1 MLTHGHQDHIGALPY
16 LLREIEDR
24 RVPVYGTPFTLAL
37 LEGQLEEH
45 QVLDRAE
52 FRQVT
57 PGEDATAG
65 PFSMRFIRVTHSI
78 PDGMAVVID
87 TPVGSI
93 LHTGDFKVDQTP
105 LDGRPT
111 DLHALAEEAG
121 RGVHLLLS
129 DSTNAEETGYTS
141 SERSV
146 GPVLQDIISR
156 APQIVVVAC
165 FSSHIHRIQQV
176 VNAARA
182 DERVVAFLGRS
193 MHQSV
198 DAARELGILHAPEQ
212 DVVPIEDVSSL
223 DPSRV
228 VVICTG
234 SQGEPFSA
242 LSLMAAREHKWVKLR
257 EGDTVV
263 LSSSLIP
270 GNEPAIHRV
279 VDGLY
284 RTGADVFHM
293 PAAPVHASGHAA
305 AEELRLMLSLVRP
318 RWFIPIHGER
328 RHLAHHA
335 KIATEVGIAP
345 DHVLICE
352 DGDIVEVG
360 EKVQIAGEAPAG
372 MTFVDGLGIGDVGEI
387 VLRDRRKLSAD
398 GVVVVVVAVD
408 AHHGQVLTG
417 PDIVSRGFVF
427 DATSGDILAA
437 ARERVMLSLQE
448 SAKARGRGPKRARA
462 EHPADPREVLLRG
475 HAAQAGDPARDP
487 GGVVGEDERRRRG
500 RRPKT
505 PHVGPEPPPPAGHA
519 TPSGSVSWCSR
530 CWRSSGCG
538 SSRPAPSGAGLDWL
552 LHAGFGVAA
561 VAFPV
566 IALYWGLLLL
576 RGTAEEDRLRMF
588 IGFTVALVGVLA
600 LISLARGNPRPF
612 GGYRP
617 GRRQRRRPRRA
628 RRVAARQA
636 RLGGRRRDRVG
647 RCGPARSAD
656 LHRDAAV
663 ATCGRRIREA
673 TSRGEENVEED
684 EDEGWRRVGNR
695 SSHRAEH
702 ELPVVELPEEED
714 EEEELEPIEVP
725 ELVRSGGGPR
735 RGVRAPAARAAPDL
749 ARVGRQRTRR
759 GASDGGA
766 RADVPHVRRA
776 RARRGRASGSD
787 RDAVRGRGRGG
798 HEGQQGADPRRRHR
812 LRARDARRADHRPD
826 PGPVG
831 DRRRGAEQGPR
842 LRDARRHPAVEGG
855 ARRRASA
862 VGGARQGRPRTR
874 AAREPHARCRT
885 C

>member
-1 MLTHGHQDHIGALPY
+1 MPDSSSRRATGSKGRQGSDGDDPAAPRVVFLGGVGEVGRNMACVEIAGRVLIVDVGLSFPHAEMPGIDLVLPDFEYVRERFDDLEAVVLTHGHQDHIGALPY
-16 LLREIEDR
+16 LLREIGDR
-24 RVPVYGTPFTLAL
+24 RLPVYGTPFTLAL
-37 LEGQLEEH
+37 VEGQLEEH
-45 QVLDRAE
+45 EVHDRAE
-52 FRQVT
+52 FRPVT
-57 PGEDATAG
+57 PGEDAEAG
-65 PFSMRFIRVTHSI
+65 PFAMRFIRVTHSI

-87 TPVGSI
+87 TPAGSI

-111 DLHALAEEAG
+111 DLHALAEEAR

-146 GPVLQDIISR
+146 GPVLQDIIAR
-156 APQIVVVAC
+156 APQLVVVAC

-176 VNAARA
+176 VNAARS

-198 DAARELGILHAPEQ
+198 DAARQLGILHAPEQ
-212 DVVPIEDVSSL
+212 DVVPIEEVSSL

-360 EKVQIAGEAPAG
+360 EKVQIAGRAPAG

-408 AHHGQVLTG
+408 AHHGQLLTG
-417 PDIVSRGFVF
+417 PDIVNRGFVF
-427 DATSGDILAA
+427 DETSGDILEA

-448 SAKARGRGPKRARA
+448 SAKAEVVDRGVLEQNIRRTLGKYFY
-462 EHPADPREVLLRG
+462 EVTQR
-475 HAAQAGDPARDP
+475 
-487 GGVVGEDERRRRG
+487 
-500 RRPKT
+500 K
-505 PHVGPEPPPPAGHA
+505 
-519 TPSGSVSWCSR
+519 
-530 CWRSSGCG
+530 
-538 SSRPAPSGAGLDWL
+538 
-552 LHAGFGVAA
+552 
-561 VAFPV
+561 PV
-566 IALYWGLLLL
+566 I
-576 RGTAEEDRLRMF
+576 
-588 IGFTVALVGVLA
+588 
-600 LISLARGNPRPF
+600 
-612 GGYRP
+612 
-617 GRRQRRRPRRA
+617 
-628 RRVAARQA
+628 
-636 RLGGRRRDRVG
+636 
-647 RCGPARSAD
+647 
-656 LHRDAAV
+656 
-663 ATCGRRIREA
+663 
-673 TSRGEENVEED
+673 
-684 EDEGWRRVGNR
+684 
-695 SSHRAEH
+695 
-702 ELPVVELPEEED
+702 LPVIVE
-714 EEEELEPIEVP
+714 V
-725 ELVRSGGGPR
+725 
-735 RGVRAPAARAAPDL
+735 
-749 ARVGRQRTRR
+749 
-759 GASDGGA
+759 
-766 RADVPHVRRA
+766 
-776 RARRGRASGSD
+776 
-787 RDAVRGRGRGG
+787 
-798 HEGQQGADPRRRHR
+798 
-812 LRARDARRADHRPD
+812 
-826 PGPVG
+826 
-831 DRRRGAEQGPR
+831 
-842 LRDARRHPAVEGG
+842 
-855 ARRRASA
+855 
-862 VGGARQGRPRTR
+862 
-874 AAREPHARCRT
+874 
-885 C
+885 